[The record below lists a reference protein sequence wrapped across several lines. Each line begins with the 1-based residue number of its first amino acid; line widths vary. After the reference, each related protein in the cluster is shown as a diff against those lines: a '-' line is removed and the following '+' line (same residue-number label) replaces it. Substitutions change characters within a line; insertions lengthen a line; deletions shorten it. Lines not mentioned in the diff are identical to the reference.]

1 MNKPVTLRPI
11 LSEKAFM
18 TSEALNTY
26 VFRVPDG
33 VNKFDVASAVE
44 SQYKVKVSAVRLSKV
59 AQKSMRAYR
68 KRGKYVNATKS
79 LIAKA
84 YVTLVEG
91 NKLPFFVEA
100 NDTKGSLAKVSKKEK
115 K

>member
-1 MNKPVTLRPI
+1 MKKPVILRPI

-33 VNKFDVASAVE
+33 VNKFDVSSAVE

-59 AQKSMRAYR
+59 AEKSIRAYR
-68 KRGKYVNATKS
+68 KRGKFVNATKS
-79 LIAKA
+79 LIRKA
-84 YVTLVEG
+84 YVTLIEG
-91 NKLPFFVEA
+91 DKLPLFAPEEK
-100 NDTKGSLAKVSKKEK
+100 TLKGGKK
-115 K
+115 